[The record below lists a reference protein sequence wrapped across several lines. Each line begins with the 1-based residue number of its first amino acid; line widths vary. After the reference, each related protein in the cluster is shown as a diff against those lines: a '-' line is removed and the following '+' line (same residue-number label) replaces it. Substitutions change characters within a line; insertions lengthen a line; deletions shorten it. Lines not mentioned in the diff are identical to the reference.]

1 MRLPFVKYNGTGND
15 FIVIDNRKNIFSS
28 LNKNQISNLCNR
40 NFGIGADGI
49 ILIQDDEDSDFNV
62 IYYNSDG
69 NIGTFCG
76 NGSRCAVHYSKLIG
90 MLNHEPKFKFHDEIY
105 TAEVNENLVSI
116 HFPNIKNWQIKD
128 DNIFINTGSPHHVLF
143 KEDIGFIDVNVL
155 GKKLCENSIFTVEHT
170 NVNFVSINNEKSISV
185 RTYERGVNAETL
197 SCGTG
202 VVASVLS
209 SDINNYIS
217 NKEILVK
224 TKGGDIIVSFNKKN
238 EYYEN
243 IIMSGKVQN
252 VYSGII
258 NL

>member
-1 MRLPFVKYNGTGND
+1 M
-15 FIVIDNRKNIFSS
+15 
-28 LNKNQISNLCNR
+28 
-40 NFGIGADGI
+40 
-49 ILIQDDEDSDFNV
+49 
-62 IYYNSDG
+62 
-69 NIGTFCG
+69 
-76 NGSRCAVHYSKLIG
+76 
-90 MLNHEPKFKFHDEIY
+90 
-105 TAEVNENLVSI
+105 
-116 HFPNIKNWQIKD
+116 
-128 DNIFINTGSPHHVLF
+128 
-143 KEDIGFIDVNVL
+143 
-155 GKKLCENSIFTVEHT
+155 GKKLCENSIFTLEHT
-170 NVNFVSINNEKSISV
+170 NVNFVSINSEKSISV

>member
-1 MRLPFVKYNGTGND
+1 MRHLNSARSRFMTQPSNNHNSRVLLKRLKETLSELGEAQARLDEIVKIIAVSMKSEVCSIY
-15 FIVIDNRKNIFSS
+15 
-28 LNKNQISNLCNR
+28 LLNR
-40 NFGIGADGI
+40 NNNLELYATEG
-49 ILIQDDEDSDFNV
+49 LQSK
-62 IYYNSDG
+62 
-69 NIGTFCG
+69 
-76 NGSRCAVHYSKLIG
+76 AVHYSKLIG

-116 HFPNIKNWQIKD
+116 HFPNIKNWQMKD

-143 KEDIGFIDVNVL
+143 KEDIGFIDVDIL
-155 GKKLCENSIFTVEHT
+155 GKKLCENSIFTLEHT
-170 NVNFVSINNEKSISV
+170 NVNFVSINSEKSISV